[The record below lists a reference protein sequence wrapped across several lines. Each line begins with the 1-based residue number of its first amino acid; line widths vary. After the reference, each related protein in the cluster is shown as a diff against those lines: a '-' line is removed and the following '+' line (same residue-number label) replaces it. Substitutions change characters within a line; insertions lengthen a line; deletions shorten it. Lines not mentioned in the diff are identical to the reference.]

1 MFSSVRISRVE
12 IFSYLPVWQF
22 SIPSSASSM
31 ESLFSLKPSH
41 HHHQS
46 LLSLNHHHSTTPFS
60 SVPFLSLPSSSSS
73 SSASFRFSPIKASHS
88 PKNPLT
94 HVTQTLNPFFSPIL
108 KSACIAAALFL
119 MRLHFNSPALAA
131 AVTAAPQPPSPAT
144 ESSPEDASGEEKVSG
159 EENSTVEDLQSLIEA
174 KIRERKFDEAVPMV
188 DRLIEIEP
196 EELDWP
202 LLKAHLRARN
212 NDHAVAR
219 NLFEEVLKRDPY
231 NVIALHGL
239 LVAAFELK
247 EPTKDFMPRFE
258 EAVKFLEKEERDSEA
273 RDLKLL
279 IAQVKV
285 LEGELS
291 SALKVYEDLVT
302 KEPKDF
308 RPYLCKGVVY
318 TMMKKKD
325 EAERQFEKFREL
337 VPEDHHHKDYFED
350 NANVFLQK
358 LEQKKEAA
366 LKRAFPVSI
375 TDYSVWLDPIVLIL
389 VTHWWLYLLNSE

>member
-1 MFSSVRISRVE
+1 
-12 IFSYLPVWQF
+12 
-22 SIPSSASSM
+22 M
-31 ESLFSLKPSH
+31 ESLKPSH
-41 HHHQS
+41 LHHQP

-60 SVPFLSLPSSSSS
+60 SVSLLSLPSSSSS
-73 SSASFRFSPIKASHS
+73 SSYSFSSSFRSSPIKASHS
-88 PKNPLT
+88 PKNALT
-94 HVTQTLNPFFSPIL
+94 HVIQTLNPFAPIL

-131 AVTAAPQPPSPAT
+131 AVTAATQPPPPAT
-144 ESSPEDASGEEKVSG
+144 ESSPENSSAEEKIPAEENVSG
-159 EENSTVEDLQSLIEA
+159 EENSTVDDIQSLIEA
-174 KIRERKFDEAVPMV
+174 KIGEGKIDEAVQMA
-188 DRLIEIEP
+188 DRLIEMEP

-202 LLKAHLRARN
+202 LLKAHLRALEGE
-212 NDHAVAR
+212 HAVAR
-219 NLFEEVLKRDPY
+219 SLFEEVLKRDPY

-239 LVAAFELK
+239 LVATFELK
-247 EPTKDFMPRFE
+247 EPTKDFLPRFE

-291 SALKVYEDLVT
+291 SALKVYEELVI

-337 VPEDHHHKDYFED
+337 VPEDYHHKDYFED
-350 NANVFLQK
+350 NANVYLQK
-358 LEQKKEAA
+358 LGQKEETAV
-366 LKRAFPVSI
+366 KR
-375 TDYSVWLDPIVLIL
+375 
-389 VTHWWLYLLNSE
+389 

>member
-366 LKRAFPVSI
+366 LKR
-375 TDYSVWLDPIVLIL
+375 
-389 VTHWWLYLLNSE
+389 